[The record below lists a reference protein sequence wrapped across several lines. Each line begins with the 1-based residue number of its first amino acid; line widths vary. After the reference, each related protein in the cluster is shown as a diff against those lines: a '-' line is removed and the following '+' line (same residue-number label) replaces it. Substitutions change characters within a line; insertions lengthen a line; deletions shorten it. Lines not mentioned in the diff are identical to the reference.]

1 MGCASA
7 LERLVLHAFSTG
19 GHVRLDF
26 PGWGFLLFLVA
37 TIVDHVYPDPFIL
50 LWGVQNAFPSVF
62 LVLVIPRWVSFIPA
76 DRGLFHD
83 FSIHV
88 ELASTEIWGE
98 PVGRGL

>member
-50 LWGVQNAFPSVF
+50 LWGLLRNLDF
-62 LVLVIPRWVSFIPA
+62 LGENFYF
-76 DRGLFHD
+76 RGGGGTGTD
-83 FSIHV
+83 DYI
-88 ELASTEIWGE
+88 
-98 PVGRGL
+98 R